1 MDFNSGFILFPL
13 GFCLGVVLTWVF
25 LNKGKNYFD
34 KLSKE
39 ALSDNRIDFFQVAEN
54 KFGELLKSSDMQI
67 DEKKKLIDSSL
78 KDMKD
83 RLEGLSKHTNE
94 LKTQMLDSRESIV
107 SLDDTT
113 AKLNKIL
120 DNTQVRGY
128 WGEQQME
135 TMLEYLGF
143 VKDKHYATK
152 YKTKSG
158 KLPDYTFFLPK
169 ERRLNLDVK
178 FPFENYKK
186 LISSSSDSD
195 KEEKRENF
203 LKNVKDH
210 IDKLAKKE
218 DYIDTA
224 DGTLDF
230 VLMFIP
236 NEGIF
241 YYLNKHKQGNRDKKN
256 LVSYAMTKK
265 VIMCSPASI
274 FAILSMIYKSVQNFR
289 IETKASY
296 IQDNVNIFESEF
308 EKFVEKLYKLGNS
321 ISAMS
326 NHYDDLKGKR
336 LNALKKPMDEILD
349 LKIKS
354 SDDEQIEND
363 AA

>member
-1 MDFNSGFILFPL
+1 
-13 GFCLGVVLTWVF
+13 
-25 LNKGKNYFD
+25 
-34 KLSKE
+34 
-39 ALSDNRIDFFQVAEN
+39 
-54 KFGELLKSSDMQI
+54 
-67 DEKKKLIDSSL
+67 
-78 KDMKD
+78 
-83 RLEGLSKHTNE
+83 
-94 LKTQMLDSRESIV
+94 
-107 SLDDTT
+107 
-113 AKLNKIL
+113 
-120 DNTQVRGY
+120 
-128 WGEQQME
+128 
-135 TMLEYLGF
+135 
-143 VKDKHYATK
+143 DKHYATK

-265 VIMCSPASI
+265 VIMCSPASF